1 MNVENIVLLITI
13 ISFLFI
19 LMPNDKKVNI
29 KEWRYDS
36 NSHIMCLILKDKT
49 LKDIYFININGIWYS
64 YPNGAIA
71 NQYWSKIC
79 NDLIHSR
86 KPM

>member
-1 MNVENIVLLITI
+1 MSIENIVLLITI

-19 LMPNDKKVNI
+19 LMPNNKKVNI
-29 KEWRYDS
+29 KEWRYDD
-36 NSHIMCLILKDKT
+36 NSHIMCLIIEDKH
-49 LKDIYFININGIWYS
+49 LKDIYFIYLNGTWYN
-64 YPNGAIA
+64 YPNGAVA

-79 NDLIHSR
+79 NDLIRSR